1 MIYIA
6 HRGNLD
12 GPNPEKENH
21 PDYIKKAL
29 TVGYNVEID
38 VWYENNKWWLGHDSP
53 VYEVGR
59 DFFYNNGLWCHAKNS
74 EGLYQLAMLGVHF
87 FWHQEDSVALTS
99 RGYFWTYPGKPLTT
113 KSIAVMPEIS
123 TGENFDRCAGICSD
137 FILSHATKPTEK

>member
-38 VWYENNKWWLGHDSP
+38 VWYESDKWWLGHDNP
-53 VYEVGR
+53 IYEVER
-59 DFFYNNGLWCHAKNS
+59 DFFYNNALWCHAKNL
-74 EGLYQLAMLGVHF
+74 EGLYQLALLGVHY
-87 FWHQEDSVALTS
+87 FWHQEDDIALTS
-99 RGYFWTYPGKPLTT
+99 RGYFWTYPGKELTT
-113 KSIAVMPEIS
+113 KSIAVMPEKTPERAPI
-123 TGENFDRCAGICSD
+123 RCAGICTD
-137 FILSHATKPTEK
+137 LVLEYAHNGELK